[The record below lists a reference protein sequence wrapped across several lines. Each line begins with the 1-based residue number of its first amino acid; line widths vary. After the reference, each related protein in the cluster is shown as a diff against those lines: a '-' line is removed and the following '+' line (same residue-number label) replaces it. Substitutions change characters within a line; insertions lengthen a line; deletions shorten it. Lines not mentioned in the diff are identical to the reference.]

1 MHTHIHLIPQ
11 ANLLLYSRGVMG
23 VLFKVW
29 RNLVK
34 VITEVMFE
42 ELQSTE
48 ECVHFFFS
56 SPSLRS
62 AGEAAG
68 DVV

>member
-1 MHTHIHLIPQ
+1 
-11 ANLLLYSRGVMG
+11 MG

-56 SPSLRS
+56 SLSLRS